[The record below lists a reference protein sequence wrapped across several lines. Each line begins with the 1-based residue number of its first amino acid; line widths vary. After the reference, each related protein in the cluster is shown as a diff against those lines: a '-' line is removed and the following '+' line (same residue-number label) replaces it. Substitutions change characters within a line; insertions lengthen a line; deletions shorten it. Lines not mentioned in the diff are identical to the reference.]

1 MSKWSYC
8 LRKVNQYFFILSKA
22 YKQKACSLTLTFAT
36 FSSTGNKSYTANNFV
51 NSLGNLMKISFCHRL
66 MNFFR
71 S

>member
-1 MSKWSYC
+1 MPKWSCC
-8 LRKVNQYFFILSKA
+8 LPKVNQYFFILSEA
-22 YKQKACSLTLTFAT
+22 YKQITCSLTLTFAT

-66 MNFFR
+66 MNYFK